1 MERTYGRRSSGPA
14 PWALFLWKGML
25 SDPVPHLRADFFCAV
40 GETKL
45 AFPWKKMY
53 NESIHRRCL
62 GVSELR
68 INEGNVEHC
77 QALLAQL
84 PGVFASG
91 IRLDQGEMVEI
102 HILAS
107 ASRSAKQIVR
117 DVQSA
122 IFAVYG
128 VEVDHRIISVAQLP
142 QRPSVSETEAVA
154 PVAQSVRLLF
164 SGIESHRRD
173 GVYRAGVY
181 LTHDGESYTGE
192 AQTSDT
198 AQRRNRAI
206 AQATINAVHAFL
218 GRSAFELLDVK
229 QAEFGGEAV
238 VVTIVEQLGG
248 APSRIL
254 VGAVSQGEDMA
265 ESIVRSTLDAVNR
278 RVGMLREGE

>member
-1 MERTYGRRSSGPA
+1 M
-14 PWALFLWKGML
+14 
-25 SDPVPHLRADFFCAV
+25 
-40 GETKL
+40 L
-45 AFPWKKMY
+45 AFPWEKMY
-53 NESIHRRCL
+53 NEIILRRWE
-62 GVSELR
+62 GVTEPK

-128 VEVDHRIISVAQLP
+128 VEVDHRIVSVAQLP
-142 QRPSVSETEAVA
+142 QRPSVPEEAADA
-154 PVAQSVRLLF
+154 PAAQPVRLLF
-164 SGIESHRRD
+164 SGIESHRMD
-173 GVYRAGVY
+173 GIYRAGVY
-181 LTHDGESYTGE
+181 LTYDGESYTGE
-192 AQTSDT
+192 ARTSDG
-198 AQRRNRAI
+198 ALRRNRAI

-229 QAEFGGEAV
+229 RAEFGGEPV
-238 VVTIVEQLGG
+238 IITIVEQLDE
-248 APSRIL
+248 AASRIL
-254 VGAVSQGEDMA
+254 VGAVAQGEDMA

-278 RVGMLREGE
+278 RVGMLRACD